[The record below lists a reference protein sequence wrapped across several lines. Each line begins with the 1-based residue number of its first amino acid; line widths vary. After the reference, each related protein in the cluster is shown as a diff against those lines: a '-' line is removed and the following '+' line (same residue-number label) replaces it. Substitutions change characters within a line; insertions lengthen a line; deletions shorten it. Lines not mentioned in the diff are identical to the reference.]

1 MTLDEAIEFI
11 AAKLQ
16 LVADY
21 ADSPESKAH
30 ALKALAGLERLCAH
44 PRLSLQQLR
53 SLDGEMIERW
63 MFNSLTP
70 NGETEIRQKLVARF
84 KTSRLRATDK
94 AVARR
99 VLKRGEIADLEEYYQ
114 VKEFVSCV
122 DNIEVVGEENY
133 GILDSLLETFDA
145 PDEDD
150 LAATDPAATVPPT
163 SSRRRAPP
171 PFDFTLESD
180 EKLCSP
186 DTPFEDR
193 GAFLRLKFS
202 LVAGHL
208 TFPEDS
214 PTLET
219 QLLRGLTRALGPQPT
234 DEHRTGSLEHVE
246 HEAEFFTAGD
256 VNGAQHRAI
265 EAELERKF
273 GFRRLGPSA
282 QNRLARMLA
291 TDDAGGWSN
300 RLIIERFIYNYPH
313 QTLFSRD
320 EIKRAA
326 AILKKPSP
334 GAQPVT
340 LAPRPKTPPD
350 LSLLCVGAVFKLK
363 HGPHPHRVVAFDN
376 LEVFSDVH
384 WGEGVGW
391 GLDRSRNRAGYYQT
405 VTPLFLEGAERLRID
420 EPTPEFLALHRPDL
434 PLRFGRSARLQWLE
448 TPFST
453 REALAAHVAL
463 TDPDF
468 LTLPPINARQ
478 LALFPRSPKGAVK
491 PAILVTADSH
501 QGLRMIDLLWHAH
514 LHQRPPK
521 RSDQT
526 GIGFYRSGL
535 AKRGVPS
542 YYLADFMGPSGA
554 LHWHANAP
562 IAP

>member
-16 LVADY
+16 LVANY
-21 ADSPESKAH
+21 ADSPESKAS
-30 ALKALAGLERLCAH
+30 ALKALAGLDRLCAH

-63 MFNSLTP
+63 MLHSLIT

-84 KTSRLRATDK
+84 KTSRLRAADK

-145 PDEDD
+145 PDDDD
-150 LAATDPAATVPPT
+150 LTTTDSAGAVPPT

-171 PFDFTLESD
+171 PFDFTLEPD

-186 DTPFEDR
+186 ETTFEVR
-193 GAFLRLKFS
+193 EAFLRQKLR
-202 LVAGHL
+202 LVAECITL
-208 TFPEDS
+208 PEDRAGLATFFPHS
-214 PTLET
+214 LTL
-219 QLLRGLTRALGPQPT
+219 ALGPQKS
-234 DEHRTGSLEHVE
+234 DDHRIAAFEHVE
-246 HEAEFFTAGD
+246 HETESFTAGD

-265 EAELERKF
+265 EAELERQF

-282 QNRLARMLA
+282 QSRLAQLLA
-291 TDDAGGWSN
+291 TEDAGGWSN

-326 AILKKPSP
+326 AILKKPPP
-334 GAQPVT
+334 GATPPT
-340 LAPRPKTPPD
+340 LTPRPKIPPD
-350 LSLLCVGAVFKLK
+350 MSLLCIGAVFKVK
-363 HGPHPHRVVAFDN
+363 HDARLHRVISFDEY
-376 LEVFSDVH
+376 EVFYDIN
-384 WGEGVGW
+384 WGGNVGW
-391 GLDRSRNRAGYYQT
+391 GVGIERSRIFYYRHYT
-405 VTPLFLEGAERLRID
+405 LLFLDGAERLRID
-420 EPTPEFLALHRPDL
+420 EPTPEFLALHRPDI
-434 PLRFGRSARLQWLE
+434 PLRFGRSARLQWME
-448 TPFST
+448 SPFPT

-468 LTLPPINARQ
+468 LALPPINTRQ
-478 LALFPRSPKGAVK
+478 LALIPRSPKGALK
-491 PAILVTADSH
+491 PAILITAESGDT
-501 QGLRMIDLLWHAH
+501 LRPIDLLWHAH

-521 RSDQT
+521 RCDLT
-526 GIGFYRSGL
+526 GIGFYRCGL

-542 YYLADFMGPSGA
+542 YFMADFMGPSGA

>member
-99 VLKRGEIADLEEYYQ
+99 VLKRGEIADLEVYYQ

-150 LAATDPAATVPPT
+150 LAATDPSATVPPT

-171 PFDFTLESD
+171 PFDLILEPD
-180 EKLCSP
+180 EKRCAP
-186 DTPFEDR
+186 EMPFEVR
-193 GAFLRLKFS
+193 EAFLRMKLR
-202 LVAGHL
+202 LVAESL
-208 TFPEDS
+208 ARPEDRFD
-214 PTLET
+214 LET
-219 QLLRGLTRALGPQPT
+219 FIPHSLTLALGPQPSK
-234 DEHRTGSLEHVE
+234 DHRTAAFEHVE
-246 HEAEFFTAGD
+246 HEAEAFTTGS
-256 VNGAQHRAI
+256 VSGAQQRAI
-265 EAELERKF
+265 EAKLELQF

-282 QNRLARMLA
+282 QSRLARMLA
-291 TDDAGGWSN
+291 TEDAGGWSN
-300 RLIIERFIYNYPH
+300 HLIIERFIYNYPH

-334 GAQPVT
+334 GAKPLT
-340 LAPRPKTPPD
+340 LTPRPKIPPD
-350 LSLLCVGAVFKLK
+350 MSLLCVGAVFKVK
-363 HGPHPHRVVAFDN
+363 HDARLHRVISFDEY
-376 LEVFSDVH
+376 EVFYDID
-384 WGEGVGW
+384 WGENVGW
-391 GLDRSRNRAGYYQT
+391 GVGIERSRIFYYRHYA
-405 VTPLFLEGAERLRID
+405 PLFLDGAERLRID

-434 PLRFGRSARLQWLE
+434 PLRFGRSARLQWME
-448 TPFST
+448 APFPT

-463 TDPDF
+463 TDPNF
-468 LTLPPINARQ
+468 LTLPPVNARQ
-478 LALFPRSPKGAVK
+478 LALIPRSPKGALK
-491 PAILVTADSH
+491 PAILITAEGGDS
-501 QGLRMIDLLWHAH
+501 LRPIDLLWHAH

-521 RSDQT
+521 RSNLT
-526 GIGFYRSGL
+526 GIGFYRCGL

-542 YYLADFMGPSGA
+542 YFMADFMGPSGA